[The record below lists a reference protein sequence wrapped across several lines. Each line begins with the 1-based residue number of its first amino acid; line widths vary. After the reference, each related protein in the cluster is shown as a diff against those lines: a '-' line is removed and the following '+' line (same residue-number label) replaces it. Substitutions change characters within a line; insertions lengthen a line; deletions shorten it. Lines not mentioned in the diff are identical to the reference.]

1 MKYFIA
7 LLILQIANNSY
18 AGEKIDLQ
26 KLEQQYWSSKDDEF
40 TVVQNRSYTKK
51 GRYFFNVAA
60 GIPIN
65 DPYSK
70 GTIQSM
76 NIGYFPSEQWGVEI
90 SYDKA
95 QLTNNEATDQFIKD
109 HGTVP
114 NHNIFNESK
123 SINFI
128 FVPIYAK
135 MSFIDKKIIY
145 FDMSISLGLGTLDYE
160 VAKSTGNTV
169 MTSNEYNIDIA
180 QHFFFTENFAIRVDF
195 KNKFSNQDRFRY
207 RINTTESESSRFI
220 DNKST
225 NDTNFIFGL
234 TYWH

>member
-1 MKYFIA
+1 MKYVLSI
-7 LLILQIANNSY
+7 LLIFEGSVSAASD
-18 AGEKIDLQ
+18 KIDLQ

-70 GTIQSM
+70 GTLQSLSS
-76 NIGYFPSEQWGVEI
+76 GYFFSEQLGVELN
-90 SYDKA
+90 YEKA

-114 NHNIFNESK
+114 NHNIFSESK
-123 SINFI
+123 SLNLI

-135 MSFIDKKIIY
+135 MSLLDKKIVY

-160 VAKSTGNTV
+160 VVKSTGNNILSAT
-169 MTSNEYNIDIA
+169 EYNIDIA
-180 QHFFFTENFAIRVDF
+180 QHFFFSENFAFRIDF
-195 KNKFSNQDRFRY
+195 KNKFSNQERY
-207 RINTTESESSRFI
+207 RYKINTTETESSRYI
-220 DNKST
+220 DTKSA